1 MSSSS
6 FAAANTNKQQQQ
18 NSSSNKTI
26 KYNLRSKSLSLSNPI
41 CSDASE
47 RYDVINHRTTNRGGG
62 GERGATTRKKT
73 KVVADEEDDDVIG
86 GGGCS
91 FDELSPPVAR
101 IGGEKS
107 VKRKID
113 FLEEEEEEEDGDE
126 VLLDVDAKKKRRR
139 KASSAGASAR
149 KSTRRNAKE
158 ETKKKKTTTTTKK
171 KKNEKKKKKDVTAGS
186 GYATP
191 IATYFTSDEG
201 SRHAATGSFFASTAK
216 TSSSRENEEN
226 GARKS
231 PVSMQKWMREAL
243 KAPVKGGLKFD
254 LEETPPNDANNNTI
268 KASSFASPKR
278 VDVANNFYNNDNK
291 NKNASNNSNVVTPI
305 ADGGGMTT
313 PRFRNLT
320 PRDIFSSLRTTPI

>member
-1 MSSSS
+1 M
-6 FAAANTNKQQQQ
+6 
-18 NSSSNKTI
+18 
-26 KYNLRSKSLSLSNPI
+26 
-41 CSDASE
+41 
-47 RYDVINHRTTNRGGG
+47 V
-62 GERGATTRKKT
+62 
-73 KVVADEEDDDVIG
+73 
-86 GGGCS
+86 
-91 FDELSPPVAR
+91 
-101 IGGEKS
+101 GGEKS

-113 FLEEEEEEEDGDE
+113 FLEEEEEDGDE
-126 VLLDVDAKKKRRR
+126 VLLDFDAKKKKKR

-158 ETKKKKTTTTTKK
+158 KTQEKKKTTTTN
-171 KKNEKKKKKDVTAGS
+171 KNKNKNKNKNNKKKDVTAGS

-201 SRHAATGSFFASTAK
+201 SRHAATGSFFASTAR
-216 TSSSRENEEN
+216 TSSLQENEEN

-231 PVSMQKWMREAL
+231 PVSMQKWMREVL

-278 VDVANNFYNNDNK
+278 VDVENNFYNNNNNNNNNNK
-291 NKNASNNSNVVTPI
+291 KNASNNSNVVTPI

-313 PRFRNLT
+313 PRFRNVT

>member
-91 FDELSPPVAR
+91 FDELSPPVER

-113 FLEEEEEEEDGDE
+113 FLEEEEEEEEDGDE

-158 ETKKKKTTTTTKK
+158 ETKKKKKTTTTKK
-171 KKNEKKKKKDVTAGS
+171 KNNEKKKKKDVTAGS

-278 VDVANNFYNNDNK
+278 VDVANNFYNNN

-313 PRFRNLT
+313 PRFRNVT

>member
-1 MSSSS
+1 M
-6 FAAANTNKQQQQ
+6 
-18 NSSSNKTI
+18 
-26 KYNLRSKSLSLSNPI
+26 
-41 CSDASE
+41 
-47 RYDVINHRTTNRGGG
+47 V
-62 GERGATTRKKT
+62 
-73 KVVADEEDDDVIG
+73 
-86 GGGCS
+86 
-91 FDELSPPVAR
+91 
-101 IGGEKS
+101 GGEKS

-113 FLEEEEEEEDGDE
+113 FLEEEEEEEEDGDE
-126 VLLDVDAKKKRRR
+126 VLLDFDAKKKKKR

-158 ETKKKKTTTTTKK
+158 KTQEKKKTTTTN
-171 KKNEKKKKKDVTAGS
+171 KNKNKNKNNKKKDVTAGS

-201 SRHAATGSFFASTAK
+201 SRHAATGSFFASTAR
-216 TSSSRENEEN
+216 TSSSQENEEN

-231 PVSMQKWMREAL
+231 PVSMQKWMREVL

-278 VDVANNFYNNDNK
+278 VDVENNFYNNNNNNNNNNK
-291 NKNASNNSNVVTPI
+291 KNASNNSNVVTPI

-313 PRFRNLT
+313 PRFRNVT